1 MDEWMIFV
9 CTIEVCMPAISAM
22 PFAGVSVISNG
33 KLSGSATTMVCGA
46 ASGYHLLVVDGYSRI
61 KDMPNSKNIRSRP
74 FRVGGYWWVILYSPN
89 GERSQDFG
97 YVSLTL
103 ALDHDQQIPR
113 PVKLKFEFSFIEQ
126 VEEQRSARVR
136 AGQVVELSAGAS
148 CGHHRWMKR
157 TDFDKSEHLRDDGFI
172 IRCDLFVVDA
182 KVTHGAVEVPNS
194 DILDQF
200 GELLRTQLGT
210 DVTFKVGGERF
221 AAHRCVLAAR
231 SSVFRAQLFGSMMEG
246 TTTANAIN
254 IKDMAPNVFRALL
267 TFIYTDAM
275 PNMEEDDQLGKDEGN
290 MEDDE
295 YEEDE
300 YDGAEEEVMSWL
312 QHVLV
317 AADRFDLPRLKLL
330 CEEQLSE
337 HIDIMTVMTILA
349 LAEQHRC
356 CGLKEACLQFLQI
369 LSPTRLQNLLATQGW
384 DHIAE
389 NYPAV
394 VNQLIFKLASKC

>member
-1 MDEWMIFV
+1 
-9 CTIEVCMPAISAM
+9 
-22 PFAGVSVISNG
+22 
-33 KLSGSATTMVCGA
+33 MVCRA
-46 ASGYHLLVVDGYSRI
+46 ASGYHLLVVDGYSCI
-61 KDMPNSKNIRSRP
+61 KDTPNTESIRSRA
-74 FRVGGYWWVILYSPN
+74 FRIGGYWWVILYSPK
-89 GERSQDFG
+89 GERFEDLG
-97 YVSLTL
+97 YMSVTL
-103 ALDHDQQIPR
+103 ALDHDQEILR
-113 PVKLKFEFSFIEQ
+113 PVKVKFEFSFIEQ
-126 VEEQRSARVR
+126 VEEQRSARVH
-136 AGQVVELSAGAS
+136 GGEVVELSAGAS

-157 TDFDKSEHLRDDGFI
+157 TDFEKSKHLRDDGFI

-182 KVTHGAVEVPNS
+182 KATRGAAALPGAAVEVPNS
-194 DILDQF
+194 DIHDQF
-200 GELLRTQLGT
+200 RELLRTQLGT
-210 DVTFKVGGERF
+210 DVTFKVGSERF

-356 CGLKEACLQFLQI
+356 CGLKEACLQFLQV
-369 LSPTRLQNLLATQGW
+369 LSPTKLQNLLATQGW

-394 VNQLIFKLASKC
+394 VNQLIFKLASKR